1 MKIELEKQDH
11 FGQITA
17 LMFLTGNLLL
27 VGTGS
32 FVKLYDINIPNS
44 PLITFP
50 VMNKSRVH
58 NIIKT
63 RLIPNGIE
71 LHNPQKNAFHIT
83 DSIPL
88 ETIMVLGG
96 KTISFLSTHLQL
108 IKTVEFRDWIQCAR
122 VLSDGTIAILYSH
135 NFLELW
141 DLNSGLLKS
150 VSLEVRC
157 MLYSG
162 DIFGT
167 SWNTLNVAS
176 GTIFN
181 TVLIWSPIDNQ
192 NGVARVQQ
200 RLNGHEGV
208 IHGVRFNSDGS
219 MICSTS
225 DDRTVR
231 IWKLTGD
238 VLSPMVLYGH
248 LGRMPLAEYGIPMM
262 ETVLNVFQ
270 AMARN
275 IIMAYDVSKST
286 AALVSFYEKLHGDD
300 AVTSLAITNTEKLLT
315 VYSVGRDG
323 VFSAT
328 QLRPPSSP
336 EKSWVFDKIHS
347 SRITRGWLEKI
358 EIVDDTIYLCGF
370 FDKEFFIFNETK
382 NYQVFKIACGGAHRL
397 WNVHIPNLNL
407 VDFRFGYIRKQRI
420 QLVSKTFNPDRNV
433 LNDILQ
439 EPYHCLETRVAR
451 IFSMNEVTLVA
462 TGGENG
468 VLTFHHILKN
478 VGSSKRIASCRKHT
492 GSIRA
497 IGVISNLSNQNGL
510 LFSGGSVQELKCW
523 RIELSNSSLETENV
537 RMSCNELSS
546 ANLCSESVDTRVM
559 DLDAII
565 SITDTQ
571 MILVATVNSDTSV
584 VLWCYNVE
592 HNSFTKI
599 DVSHK
604 HLRCLLKCK
613 TLSVTI
619 GNHNRILLFTAGT
632 DGKVILWDISE
643 NKLQSVS
650 EWTPHQSGIK
660 ALSVAEKNGTIFVL
674 SGGDDN
680 AIVLTTINLQS
691 LSSSCVELD
700 TIRIENGH
708 SSSITGCAI
717 TKNLQIIT
725 CSIDQRLSVR
735 NMDLQLLSETY
746 IDIADVSDLS
756 ILSDFICVVG
766 FGMQIFKIK

>member
-1 MKIELEKQDH
+1 MAPQIAPKTFTFINEHCIVAISDKGQFFFYDQKNETSKMFHEDLDFRAYPVLKANRFMLAAGNMNGVLLIISHYDSFKPLKLKICDSKIVSLYLHQDDSSRAYAFLFIGEKK
-11 FGQITA
+11 
-17 LMFLTGNLLL
+17 LLL
-27 VGTGS
+27 YLVI
-32 FVKLYDINIPNS
+32 D
-44 PLITFP
+44 
-50 VMNKSRVH
+50 
-58 NIIKT
+58 
-63 RLIPNGIE
+63 
-71 LHNPQKNAFHIT
+71 
-83 DSIPL
+83 
-88 ETIMVLGG
+88 
-96 KTISFLSTHLQL
+96 FLSEN
-108 IKTVEFRDWIQCAR
+108 VEITEQREI
-122 VLSDGTIAILYSH
+122 LLPSDFFVTSLYFSIET
-135 NFLELW
+135 FLVFLG
-141 DLNSGLLKS
+141 S
-150 VSLEVRC
+150 R
-157 MLYSG
+157 
-162 DIFGT
+162 
-167 SWNTLNVAS
+167 
-176 GTIFN
+176 
-181 TVLIWSPIDNQ
+181 
-192 NGVARVQQ
+192 NG
-200 RLNGHEGV
+200 
-208 IHGVRFNSDGS
+208 S
-219 MICSTS
+219 
-225 DDRTVR
+225 
-231 IWKLTGD
+231 
-238 VLSPMVLYGH
+238 
-248 LGRMPLAEYGIPMM
+248 
-262 ETVLNVFQ
+262 
-270 AMARN
+270 
-275 IIMAYDVSKST
+275 IMAYDVSKST

-336 EKSWVFDKIHS
+336 EKSWVFDKVHS

-382 NYQVFKIACGGAHRL
+382 NYHVFKIACGGAHRL

-420 QLVSKTFNPDRNV
+420 QLVSKTFNPDRKV

-478 VGSSKRIASCRKHT
+478 VGSSKRITSCRKHT

>member
-44 PLITFP
+44 PLITLP
-50 VMNKSRVH
+50 VLNKSRVH

-248 LGRMPLAEYGIPMM
+248 LGRVWKADFVSNY
-262 ETVLNVFQ
+262 
-270 AMARN
+270 
-275 IIMAYDVSKST
+275 IISISEDATCRVWNPNDGNCIECFSGHGSKH
-286 AALVSFYEKLHGDD
+286 VWSF
-300 AVTSLAITNTEKLLT
+300 AVN
-315 VYSVGRDG
+315 
-323 VFSAT
+323 
-328 QLRPPSSP
+328 
-336 EKSWVFDKIHS
+336 
-347 SRITRGWLEKI
+347 
-358 EIVDDTIYLCGF
+358 
-370 FDKEFFIFNETK
+370 NET
-382 NYQVFKIACGGAHRL
+382 N
-397 WNVHIPNLNL
+397 
-407 VDFRFGYIRKQRI
+407 
-420 QLVSKTFNPDRNV
+420 S
-433 LNDILQ
+433 IL
-439 EPYHCLETRVAR
+439 
-451 IFSMNEVTLVA
+451 A
-462 TGGENG
+462 TGGG
-468 VLTFHHILKN
+468 DCGIRLWDLT
-478 VGSSKRIASCRKHT
+478 
-492 GSIRA
+492 
-497 IGVISNLSNQNGL
+497 NL
-510 LFSGGSVQELKCW
+510 VETH
-523 RIELSNSSLETENV
+523 NSSL
-537 RMSCNELSS
+537 
-546 ANLCSESVDTRVM
+546 
-559 DLDAII
+559 
-565 SITDTQ
+565 
-571 MILVATVNSDTSV
+571 
-584 VLWCYNVE
+584 YN
-592 HNSFTKI
+592 N
-599 DVSHK
+599 
-604 HLRCLLKCK
+604 
-613 TLSVTI
+613 
-619 GNHNRILLFTAGT
+619 
-632 DGKVILWDISE
+632 
-643 NKLQSVS
+643 
-650 EWTPHQSGIK
+650 
-660 ALSVAEKNGTIFVL
+660 
-674 SGGDDN
+674 
-680 AIVLTTINLQS
+680 
-691 LSSSCVELD
+691 
-700 TIRIENGH
+700 
-708 SSSITGCAI
+708 
-717 TKNLQIIT
+717 
-725 CSIDQRLSVR
+725 
-735 NMDLQLLSETY
+735 
-746 IDIADVSDLS
+746 
-756 ILSDFICVVG
+756 
-766 FGMQIFKIK
+766 